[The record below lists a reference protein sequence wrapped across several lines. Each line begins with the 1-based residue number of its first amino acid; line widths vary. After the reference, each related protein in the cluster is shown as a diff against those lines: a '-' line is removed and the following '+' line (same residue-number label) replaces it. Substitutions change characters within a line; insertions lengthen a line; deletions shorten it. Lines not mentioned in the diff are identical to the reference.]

1 MDFKQ
6 RLAELLSEKIEN
18 LTVDDIYS
26 DLEVPKNVD
35 MGDYSFPCFKLAKV
49 FRKAPNMIAEQ
60 LATGIQADFLESVE
74 NVNAYINFKV
84 KPEAFGKALFEE
96 LEKTGDDYGSST
108 YGEGKNVVVEFSS
121 ANIAK
126 PFHIGH
132 IRSTM
137 IGNSLYRIY
146 KTLGYN
152 AVAVNHLGDYGT
164 QFGKLIVAYKEW
176 GDREVIEKDPIN
188 ELLKLYVKFHKEAGE
203 KPELEDRARECFT
216 KLEKGDKEM
225 YDLWSWIKELSLNE
239 FKRVYKMLG
248 VEFDSYAGESFYSDK
263 MDEVLEILREKK
275 IVKKDQGAEIVDLE
289 PYGMPNCLITK
300 SDGSTLYITRDL
312 AAAIY
317 RHREYNFDKNIYVV
331 AYEQDLHFK
340 QWFRVLEMMGFDC
353 AKDCIHVNFG
363 MVSLEEGKLTTRQ
376 GKVVFLEDVLN
387 KSIEMAK
394 SIIESKNPDLEN
406 KDVVAAQ
413 IGVGSIVFQDLFNQ
427 RIKDYTFSWDNALSF
442 EGETAPYVQYAHARA
457 NAILEK
463 SGVDVSYSDI
473 DYSKLN
479 DPSALELVKLIL
491 NFNDVIMDAMRANEP
506 SKLTRYSVK
515 LASSFN
521 RFYHENHINTD
532 DEATKKAR
540 LALTK
545 ATKQVIKKAL
555 WLIGIEAPDKM

>member
-1 MDFKQ
+1 MDFKKSI
-6 RLAELLSEKIEN
+6 ADLLSNQIESLN
-18 LTVDDIYS
+18 SEEIYS
-26 DLEVPKNVD
+26 DIEVPKNIE

-49 FRKAPNMIAEQ
+49 FRKAPNAIAAE
-60 LATGIQADFLESVE
+60 IADSLSADYLDSVSA
-74 NVNAYINFKV
+74 VNAYVNFKV
-84 KPEAFGKALFEE
+84 KPEAFAKAVFEE
-96 LEKTGDDYGSST
+96 LDKMGEDYGASE
-108 YGEGKNVVVEFSS
+108 YGKGKNIVVEFSS

-132 IRSTM
+132 LRSTM

-164 QFGKLIVAYKEW
+164 QFGKLIVAYKRW
-176 GDREVIEKDPIN
+176 GDRAVIEKDPIN
-188 ELLKLYVKFHKEAGE
+188 ELLKLYVKFHEEAAKE
-203 KPELEDRARECFT
+203 PELEDLAREAFT
-216 KLEKGDKEM
+216 KLENKDQEM
-225 YDLWSWIKELSLNE
+225 YELWSWIKELSLNE

-275 IVKKDQGAEIVDLE
+275 IVKKDEGAEIVDLE

-317 RHREYNFDKNIYVV
+317 RYRTYNFDKNIYVV

-340 QWFRVLEMMGFDC
+340 QWFRVLDMMGFDC
-353 AKDCIHVNFG
+353 AKDCVHVNFG
-363 MVSLEEGKLTTRQ
+363 MVSLPEGKLTTRQ

-387 KSIEMAK
+387 KSIEMAL

-406 KDVVAAQ
+406 KEQVAAQ

-427 RIKDYTFSWDNALSF
+427 RIKDYTFSWENALSF
-442 EGETAPYVQYAHARA
+442 EGETAPYVQYSHARA

-463 SGVDVSYSDI
+463 SGVDVDYKNV
-473 DYSKLN
+473 DYSKLT
-479 DPSALELVKLIL
+479 DSSSLELLKLIF
-491 NFNDVIMDAMRANEP
+491 NFNDTIMDAMKYNEP
-506 SKLTRYSVK
+506 SKITRYCVK

-521 RFYHENHINTD
+521 HFYHENHINTE
-532 DEATKKAR
+532 DENVKKAR
-540 LALTK
+540 PALTK

-555 WLIGIEAPDKM
+555 WLVGIEAPDKM